1 MCEVCARNEGVS
13 KCASSVRTCGLR
25 MSMRSVRCEEV
36 SKSECE
42 CVWTWNYDCCVCSSI
57 KVNTGE
63 VKLRE
68 GLESTANKN

>member
-1 MCEVCARNEGVS
+1 
-13 KCASSVRTCGLR
+13 

-36 SKSECE
+36 SKCECE
-42 CVWTWNYDCCVCSSI
+42 CVWTWNYDCCVCSSV

-68 GLESTANKN
+68 ALESTASKN